1 MKRLLPLLLLG
12 LLGCGLLPTPQPTPM
27 PTVVAML
34 TPTVPAPDAA
44 LGSANNPLILALAP
58 SARPTTNVISAGNL
72 LKSQLEKSTGYK
84 IIVAAP
90 PSETELVKAFANG
103 NIHIGILSPFG
114 YLMANN
120 AGDADAAFAR
130 QREEAIFYGAQFIV
144 QSEAGF
150 TSYFDSVKHENSADA
165 SVALAQ
171 FNDKK
176 PCWTDPLSPSGYVVP
191 LGFLSQ
197 AGVETREPAF
207 VSGHP
212 TVVRAVY
219 AQGICDF
226 GATYID
232 ARTYPALEDEFPDVM
247 KKVVVVWR
255 IPDIIPY
262 ETLVF
267 VHGMT
272 IDMRRSLERAFVD
285 TISTPSGKSA
295 MQVLYGFDAM
305 QIVQD
310 GQYNEF
316 RKAVKASG
324 MILNNLVK

>member
-90 PSETELVKAFANG
+90 PSETELVKAFADG
-103 NIHIGILSPFG
+103 NAHIGVLSPFG

-120 AGDADAAFAR
+120 AGKADAAFGR
-130 QREEAIFYGAQFIV
+130 QRNGGIFYGAQFIV

-165 SVALAQ
+165 SVVLAQ

-197 AGVETREPAF
+197 AGVKTREPAF

-232 ARTYPALEDEFPDVM
+232 ARTYPGLEDEFPDVM

-267 VHGMT
+267 AHGMT

-285 TISTPSGKSA
+285 AISTPSGKSA